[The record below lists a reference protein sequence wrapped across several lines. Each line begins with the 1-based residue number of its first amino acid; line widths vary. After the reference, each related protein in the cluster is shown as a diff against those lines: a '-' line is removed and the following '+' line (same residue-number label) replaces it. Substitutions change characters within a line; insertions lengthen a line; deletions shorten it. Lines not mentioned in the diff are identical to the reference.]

1 MQKFLVFILGKNIW
15 INTLGFLV
23 KYFLLPMFITDRIE
37 AEPTN
42 LILGV
47 SIRNLVKIYKK
58 GAKLAVNHLNI
69 KFYEGQIT
77 SFLGH
82 NGAGKTTTMW
92 ELKKWIITNML
103 HFFKLNVLLNLLY
116 QALTLILHDDLTHR
130 SILTGLFPPTAGTI
144 YVKGMDIRT
153 DMDIIRRTLG
163 VCPQHNVLFDM

>member
-1 MQKFLVFILGKNIW
+1 MQMFLIFILGKNIW

-82 NGAGKTTTMW
+82 NGAGKTTTM
-92 ELKKWIITNML
+92 
-103 HFFKLNVLLNLLY
+103 
-116 QALTLILHDDLTHR
+116 
-130 SILTGLFPPTAGTI
+130 
-144 YVKGMDIRT
+144 
-153 DMDIIRRTLG
+153 
-163 VCPQHNVLFDM
+163 